1 MSHQGNHLL
10 QDACDI
16 HNNCD
21 VILALHAWVGV
32 AGGATAFPPS
42 WQQHTSTYVHMCRV
56 MCMSMCVCVCT
67 HTHRALDA
75 EVRLQ
80 GGGVPY

>member
-1 MSHQGNHLL
+1 MRATYTITATSFSPYMHGWGGRRGY
-10 QDACDI
+10 CI
-16 HNNCD
+16 PTK
-21 VILALHAWVGV
+21 LAIAHK
-32 AGGATAFPPS
+32 
-42 WQQHTSTYVHMCRV
+42 YVHMCRV